1 MTYASQHL
9 PYTATAKNVSYHIEA
24 LDQWWGDKRLSD
36 VTAGNCRAY
45 AKTRRRQQPRAVI
58 WKHCEPQ

>member
-1 MTYASQHL
+1 LTYASQHL

-45 AKTRRRQQPRAVI
+45 AKTKTPAAARLI
-58 WKHCEPQ
+58 WKHCELQ